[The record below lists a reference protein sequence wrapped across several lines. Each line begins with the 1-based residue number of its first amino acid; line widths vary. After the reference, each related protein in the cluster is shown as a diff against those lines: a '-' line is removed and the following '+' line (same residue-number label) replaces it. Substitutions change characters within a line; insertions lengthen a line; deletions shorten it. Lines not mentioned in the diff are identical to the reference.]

1 MPFASL
7 IEVCRSRNSLKLKER
22 VATRVILK
30 LGLSGMNKNNEVNL
44 EVHAHHCEVDANLR
58 QHVEDKVGGLERLWP
73 KIDDAHIRFTNERGL
88 YVAEVT
94 LISGGM
100 ITRGEERTDNA
111 RAAFD
116 GAIDKLERQLRR
128 YKDKVQSRGRRQ
140 DNRDDEAGTVL
151 NPSDAQGIETATIGA
166 AGNGDAV
173 NNDIVTD
180 SGEIISADGGTDNSH
195 SAIDEVVVRRKRF
208 ALKPMTPE
216 EAALQMDL
224 LGHSFF
230 VFRDATSND
239 VSVVYRRRSGDYGL
253 IEPVAD

>member
-1 MPFASL
+1 
-7 IEVCRSRNSLKLKER
+7 
-22 VATRVILK
+22 
-30 LGLSGMNKNNEVNL
+30 MNKNNEVNL
-44 EVHAHHCEVDANLR
+44 EIHTHHCEIDASLR
-58 QHVEDKVGGLERLWP
+58 QHVEDKVSSLERLWP
-73 KIDDAHIRFTNERGL
+73 KIDDAHVRFTNERGL
-88 YVAEVT
+88 FVAEVT

-116 GAIDKLERQLRR
+116 SAVEKLERQLKR

-140 DNRDDEAGTVL
+140 DNRDDAAGAVI
-151 NPSDAQGIETATIGA
+151 NPSEVEGIATATIGA
-166 AGNGDAV
+166 AGNGAAGNGNGNGGASNGGSAAASV
-173 NNDIVTD
+173 VEATD
-180 SGEIISADGGTDNSH
+180 SGVAE
-195 SAIDEVVVRRKRF
+195 EVVVRVKRF

-239 VSVVYRRRSGDYGL
+239 VSVVYRRRNGDYGL
-253 IEPVAD
+253 IEPVSD

>member
-1 MPFASL
+1 
-7 IEVCRSRNSLKLKER
+7 
-22 VATRVILK
+22 
-30 LGLSGMNKNNEVNL
+30 MNKNNEVNL
-44 EVHAHHCEVDANLR
+44 EIHAHHCEVDANLR
-58 QHVEDKVGGLERLWP
+58 QHVEEKVGGLERLWP

-88 YVAEVT
+88 FVAEVT
-94 LISGGM
+94 VISGGM

-111 RAAFD
+111 RSAFD

-128 YKDKVQSRGRRQ
+128 YKEKVQSRGRRQ
-140 DNRDDEAGTVL
+140 DNRDDEAGAVL
-151 NPSDAQGIETATIGA
+151 NPSDAEGIETATIGA
-166 AGNGDAV
+166 GNANGNGAPADIAADA
-173 NNDIVTD
+173 N
-180 SGEIISADGGTDNSH
+180 GG
-195 SAIDEVVVRRKRF
+195 ADEVVVRVKRF

-239 VSVVYRRRSGDYGL
+239 VSVVYRRRNGDYGL